1 MPDLV
6 ILKPT
11 CAVDMH
17 NHRYC
22 FSPRDIAATA
32 SAYDPAR
39 FAAPLVIGHPA
50 SDASS
55 PAHGWIKRLTVDA
68 AGALVATVEQVS
80 ATLKTLIKAGS
91 YRHLSASFW
100 PPTHPS
106 NPSPGVFSL
115 RHVGALGASPPAVR
129 GLSDLTSLAFAAPLP
144 WPTCLCASNGDF
156 TAPRGRT
163 LGTDRLLTPDIFTA
177 LAARNGRDML
187 AAARLRS

>member
-11 CAVDMH
+11 CAIDLH
-17 NHRYC
+17 GQRYC

-50 SDASS
+50 GDASS

-68 AGALVATVEQVS
+68 AGALVAGIEDVS
-80 ATLKTLIKAGS
+80 DALKALVKAGS

-106 NPSPGVFSL
+106 NPSPGVYAL
-115 RHVGALGASPPAVR
+115 RHVGALGASPPAIR
-129 GLSDLTSLAFAAPLP
+129 GLSDLTSLAFAEPLP
-144 WPTCLCASNGDF
+144 WPTCTCDGVGDF
-156 TAPRGRT
+156 TAPRGWRV
-163 LGTDRLLTPDIFTA
+163 DPERLADFNHITA
-177 LAARNGRDML
+177 FAAREGLDFITAAQRL
-187 AAARLRS
+187 A

>member
-11 CAVDMH
+11 CAVDLH
-17 NHRYC
+17 GQRYC
-22 FSPRDIAATA
+22 FSHHDIAATA

-55 PAHGWIKRLTVDA
+55 LAHGWIKRLTVDA

-80 ATLKTLIKAGS
+80 DALKALIAAGS
-91 YRHLSASFW
+91 YRNLSSSFW

-106 NPSPGVFSL
+106 NPTPGVYAL
-115 RHVGALGASPPAVR
+115 RHVGALGASAPAIR
-129 GLSDLTSLAFAAPLP
+129 GLSDLTSLAFAEALP
-144 WPTCLCASNGDF
+144 WPTCPCDGVGDF
-156 TAPRGRT
+156 TAPRGWT
-163 LGTDRLLTPDIFTA
+163 VDPERLADFTHITN
-177 LAARNGRDML
+177 LAAREGLDFIT
-187 AAARLRS
+187 AARRLA